1 MAQRRDSV
9 TTESRGGVAASIVAR
24 LAGLTPWTPASAA
37 VVLGPYP
44 ADELPL
50 ALGPWSPCDPPPI
63 ALIGPRQWRALTA
76 EDWRR
81 APATLAVF
89 CDGLTPP
96 SWWPEAAHALLSP
109 HSPAETV
116 ARLHRLA
123 PLLAQWRDHHAT
135 LVAVAGCGLL
145 LNGGPERGK
154 SELALALV
162 ERGHR
167 LVADDRVILAALDP
181 RCLLGWAPRTGYG
194 KLHLRDLGVVD
205 LLAWRGR
212 RALARVQPIDAMIC
226 LQPAADPAVR
236 LAPEIEHVTVAGVVL
251 PRYHVHG
258 PGGRALVPL
267 LEALAEGLRAENER
281 PWEELD

>member
-1 MAQRRDSV
+1 MSRRRDSV
-9 TTESRGGVAASIVAR
+9 TTESRGGVAASLVAR
-24 LAGLTPWTPASAA
+24 LAGLTPLGPASAA
-37 VVLGPYP
+37 VILGPYQ

-50 ALGPWSPCDPPPI
+50 AVAPWNPCDPPPI
-63 ALIGPRQWRALTA
+63 ALIGPRQQRALT
-76 EDWRR
+76 EETWRR

-96 SWWPEAAHALLSP
+96 PWWPEAAHALLSA
-109 HSPAETV
+109 HSPAETA
-116 ARLHRLA
+116 ARLRRLA
-123 PLLAQWRDHHAT
+123 PLLARWRDHHAT

-145 LNGGPERGK
+145 LSGGPERGK

-167 LVADDRVILAALDP
+167 LVADDRVVLAALDP
-181 RCLLGWAPRTGYG
+181 RFLLGWAPRAGYG

-205 LLAWRGR
+205 LLAWQGR
-212 RALARVQPIDAMIC
+212 RALARVQPIHAMIR
-226 LQPAADPAVR
+226 LQPATEPAAR
-236 LAPEIEHVTVAGVVL
+236 LVPEIEHVTMAGVAL